1 MESLFVL
8 ENFLKFF
15 GKFCNQVARVK
26 SSENSEGGCVPRWD
40 VKRPAAGKGKG
51 EAPLNRIISY

>member
-15 GKFCNQVARVK
+15 GKFCNQVARVE
-26 SSENSEGGCVPRWD
+26 SSENSEGGCIPMWD
-40 VKRPAAGKGKG
+40 MKRPSMGKGKG
-51 EAPLNRIISY
+51 RSLPK